1 MDNQKN
7 DYRVIISEVIK
18 KQMIILGPEIT
29 LSRTRNVKGLKVDDS
44 GEVLEISG
52 PPQELIQELINQ
64 FVQLSGLIVQ
74 KTMEPILASYPQDGS
89 SSAILSSIQAQIHPA
104 GQSPPPDRV
113 SGRRLGGAT
122 KSQDDKSKEKTK

>member
-7 DYRVIISEVIK
+7 DYKVIISEVIK

-44 GEVLEISG
+44 GEILEISG

-104 GQSPPPDRV
+104 GQSP
-113 SGRRLGGAT
+113 LGDAT